1 MRQFAREREIP
12 TLVFL
17 TKIDKYDPDVIGE
30 DLTKT
35 FHSARLL
42 SLMED
47 LEESSGVGG
56 RKDILPIKNLS
67 KETEPTPEA
76 AVSLQHQA
84 GRPVMEQPSSD
95 KQHKHSSVWVQ
106 CENCKSWRRLPK
118 DLHEEVGGDDFWYC
132 SKNPDPKY
140 NSCDVPQEL
149 SDEAIDQEL
158 EQGSEDEAERPN
170 RPHKQKPAVWQ
181 HISRNIYTHR
191 QRKVEKEDDIM
202 ICTCPQPADGAP
214 GCGPD
219 CLNRRLAVECHPE
232 WCPCGDQC
240 SNQMFAQQRYAK
252 INQRRAGAKGFGL
265 FTKEDLQAGQFIIEY
280 IGEVLEEDE
289 YHRRKGF
296 YLESAQRHYYF
307 MNVGNGEV
315 IDACRKG
322 ALGRFINHSC
332 DPNCETQKWLVH
344 GELAIGLFATKD
356 IPANTEL
363 TFDYNFERYGD
374 KPLKCLCGSA
384 KCRGFIGGKEAAN
397 RAEDPRGVDEPT
409 DASEEPEPIMLEEE
423 DQDDL
428 VAAILDANVGLREAD
443 TRRLTKLAGRR
454 GINKNW
460 DTDSGSEAEEEE
472 EVAETG
478 SKGSMNRPSGASSKA
493 QSDAETEHSTQ
504 RQRPSS
510 KADARRLLEGRRR
523 LANGR
528 QEQPDLQRVK
538 SSLLESK
545 LPSRKRARPAS
556 GCERDSSPTTS
567 TAARSQDSA
576 ARRASLLEGGAT
588 SKPHK
593 PARTLPH
600 RRTQQWSEQFM
611 EKRRSEVDRRLDS
624 LINQSSRALRQVNR
638 TTVLKLLRLFNLC
651 DLGTNSADKDKAKQA
666 HGSPRRGPARPRAVQ
681 NAVDHSEAVGASPFS
696 RKEPQAISSTASGL
710 KQSKSPRA
718 APKKPTPAS
727 SQVES
732 LPIEG
737 DAASVKAETED
748 LKADGQQESG
758 EIDKPQLGTQHK
770 REDHLHA
777 RADQM
782 GSGQR
787 GEKGWEVAQ
796 QSGFRMKVKVKVE
809 VKDEAVGSSPIARPQ
824 EQRLR
829 DRDVGRGRGS
839 ARVGDRVSGS
849 ARRRHNSRS
858 RSRERGRASGS
869 PYSRGTDTEDGEVK
883 EPSSPMKAGPL
894 SARQQAR
901 LADLSLLL
909 EVILKTDYARAPE
922 EFVKWGTLRQLHTML
937 TRCIGPHIISF
948 DVVIRKM
955 LEVVRALPFTADD
968 LHHTRNAHGTFA
980 DTLYDLAD
988 KRKAAKQKTDKS
1000 TPALTAAAHELLQR
1014 FPPKDCKTPVE
1025 VSHRLLSPRG
1035 GRGLRSPGRGSDRG
1049 RSLYKGISL
1058 GKASTGRIVDWK
1070 PPGKDVPSQPASG
1083 GSQAQSSS
1091 KDAKAAEL
1099 APTPGAKKVSPD
1111 GVKSRPLPQV
1121 MRATYVQPS
1130 PDAPPIVGP
1139 PGTPHHPPPAQ
1150 PYMTPAGRFPPA
1162 PLGPLPSVGQS
1173 QSFSAGQH
1181 EVQPYGTPSS
1191 TRGLHR
1197 LHSVRGPGSPPL
1209 APSPSLPT
1217 TTLHTGSRWASL
1229 PADGHRPSPL
1239 PNVRLPQPPPAPP
1252 PSTSKP
1258 SSLPL
1263 PPPIGLLR
1271 NGSYIPV
1278 QASGATQPPH
1288 VPILAAVSG
1297 STDPPLPS
1305 EPAGPLSPDPPLPL
1319 SPPPKHPLP
1328 PPPERPSVYIRPSQ
1342 KDFGFPPHL
1351 PDLHVKKRKRDV
1363 ANLDDKVKSVEDI
1376 SLDEGEI
1383 PTDGQS
1389 IAADVSMSEAD
1400 PDRRQFN
1407 GAGPSRPTGTSSL
1420 AGQNGL
1426 SQQAGSVP
1434 NGHSVPHL
1442 IDRQP
1447 ELASN
1452 HLPHAPPLG
1461 PESFPTDWPDDNLTE
1476 NASFLGFVEYAVR
1489 QALGPYRSTG
1499 GHAGVRLTKEKHG
1512 QILRKCQAKIVSA
1525 EQQAAAERA
1534 RKGQSGQ
1541 VVRHKIQNA
1550 VSVYG
1555 GAIVGCIAC
1564 A

>member
-1 MRQFAREREIP
+1 MS
-12 TLVFL
+12 T
-17 TKIDKYDPDVIGE
+17 DPP
-30 DLTKT
+30 
-35 FHSARLL
+35 S
-42 SLMED
+42 
-47 LEESSGVGG
+47 
-56 RKDILPIKNLS
+56 
-67 KETEPTPEA
+67 PE
-76 AVSLQHQA
+76 VSLQHQA
-84 GRPVMEQPSSD
+84 GPPLMEQPSTD
-95 KQHKHSSVWVQ
+95 KQHKHTSVWVQ
-106 CENCKSWRRLPK
+106 CESCKSWRRLPK

-132 SKNPDPKY
+132 SKNPDPNY
-140 NSCDVPQEL
+140 NRCDVPQEL

-158 EQGSEDEAERPN
+158 EQGSEDEAETTN

-232 WCPCGDQC
+232 WCPCGQQC

-252 INQRRAGAKGFGL
+252 IDQRRAGAKGFGL

-356 IPANTEL
+356 IPADTEL

-397 RAEDPRGVDEPT
+397 RAEDPRGVDEPM

-443 TRRLTKLAGRR
+443 TRRLNKLAGRR
-454 GINKNW
+454 GINKDW

-528 QEQPDLQRVK
+528 QQQPDLQRVK

-545 LPSRKRARPAS
+545 LPGRKRARPAS
-556 GCERDSSPTTS
+556 GGERDSSPTTS

-588 SKPHK
+588 SKPHR
-593 PARTLPH
+593 PARTLP
-600 RRTQQWSEQFM
+600 RQRTQQWSEQFL

-666 HGSPRRGPARPRAVQ
+666 HGSPRRPGRPRAVQ

-696 RKEPQAISSTASGL
+696 RKEPQANSSSASGL
-710 KQSKSPRA
+710 KHTNSPRA
-718 APKKPTPAS
+718 APRDPTPAS
-727 SQVES
+727 SQVKSGPQPDRISSPGPDPKLISEASQEALVKADPVSTIKVES
-732 LPIEG
+732 LPTHG
-737 DAASVKAETED
+737 DDASVKAETED
-748 LKADGQQESG
+748 LKADGRQESG
-758 EIDKPQLGTQHK
+758 EIHKPQLDTEHK
-770 REDHLHA
+770 RGDQLH
-777 RADQM
+777 RGSNQM
-782 GSGQR
+782 GSGQM
-787 GEKGWEVAQ
+787 GVDVKGVEVALQ
-796 QSGFRMKVKVKVE
+796 PGPELKVKVKVE
-809 VKDEAVGSSPIARPQ
+809 DKDEAFGSGPVARPQ

-829 DRDVGRGRGS
+829 DRDAERGCGS
-839 ARVGDRVSGS
+839 VRVGDRVLGS
-849 ARRRHNSRS
+849 ARRRHKSRS

-937 TRCIGPHIISF
+937 SRCIGPHIISF

-1000 TPALTAAAHELLQR
+1000 TPALTAAAHELLQL

-1049 RSLYKGISL
+1049 RSMYKGISL

-1070 PPGKDVPSQPASG
+1070 PPGKDMPSQPAGG
-1083 GSQAQSSS
+1083 GSQAKSAS
-1091 KDAKAAEL
+1091 KDAKAPEL
-1099 APTPGAKKVSPD
+1099 APTPSAKKVSPD
-1111 GVKSRPLPQV
+1111 GVKGRPLPQV

-1139 PGTPHHPPPAQ
+1139 PGTPHHAPPAQ
-1150 PYMTPAGRFPPA
+1150 PYMTPGGRFPPA
-1162 PLGPLPSVGQS
+1162 PPGPPPSVGRS
-1173 QSFSAGQH
+1173 QPFSSGQH
-1181 EVQPYGTPSS
+1181 EVQPYSTPSS

-1209 APSPSLPT
+1209 APSPSLPIS
-1217 TTLHTGSRWASL
+1217 TLHTASRWACL

-1239 PNVRLPQPPPAPP
+1239 PKVRLPQPPPGPP
-1252 PSTSKP
+1252 PPTSKP
-1258 SSLPL
+1258 SLLPL

-1278 QASGATQPPH
+1278 QTSEITQPPL
-1288 VPILAAVSG
+1288 VPNQAVVSG

-1328 PPPERPSVYIRPSQ
+1328 PPPERPSAHSKPPP

-1351 PDLHVKKRKRDV
+1351 PDMHVKKRKRDV
-1363 ANLDDKVKSVEDI
+1363 ANLDDEVKSTDDR

-1383 PTDGQS
+1383 PSDGQNG
-1389 IAADVSMSEAD
+1389 AADVSMSEAD
-1400 PDRRQFN
+1400 PGRQQFN
-1407 GAGPSRPTGTSSL
+1407 GAGLSQPTGTSSL
-1420 AGQNGL
+1420 AAQNGL

-1434 NGHSVPHL
+1434 NGHSIPHV
-1442 IDRQP
+1442 IGQQP

-1452 HLPHAPPLG
+1452 HLPHAPLLG

-1489 QALGPYRSTG
+1489 QALDPYRSAG

-1512 QILRKCQAKIVSA
+1512 QILKKCQAKIVSA

-1541 VVRHKIQNA
+1541 VVRHKIQSNA
-1550 VSVYG
+1550 TKLVMSYCSQGSQAHSHKQLRPGQV
-1555 GAIVGCIAC
+1555 
-1564 A
+1564 